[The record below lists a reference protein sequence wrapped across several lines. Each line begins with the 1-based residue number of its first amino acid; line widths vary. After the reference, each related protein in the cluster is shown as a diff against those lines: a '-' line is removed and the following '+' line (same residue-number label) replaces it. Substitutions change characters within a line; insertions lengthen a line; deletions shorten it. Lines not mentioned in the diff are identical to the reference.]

1 MTNFGRCKPAN
12 AQMHLW
18 FWPKIFHLLHIDNP
32 FIFRQFSISYLEWH
46 ACFIT
51 ETMLTP
57 RIVANI
63 FHRQIFKYQ
72 MVTLHSVR
80 NKIWIEL
87 NLFEND
93 RSQFP
98 LLMRGL
104 NLMLYF
110 FHSEL
115 HAIDDDHCPIQ
126 QIKPWE
132 LLCLNYHVRFQLDW
146 TGIVGEFGANTYIAI
161 VFLLLLLYWIATTTI
176 GCSIFLFKRCKW
188 DMCTGISNRHNLIAL
203 FVESILHLHGSL
215 LHLFFG
221 HSESQLIWRA
231 MIVQWTMSTHLKH
244 IQKHFNHFVLQK
256 KTCNSHNFL
265 WP

>member
-110 FHSEL
+110 FLFWTACNWRWPLSNSANKTMRIALFEL
-115 HAIDDDHCPIQ
+115 SRSFSIGLNWNCRRIWCEHIYCNCIFIAIIILNSDDDHRLFNFSIQ
-126 QIKPWE
+126 AMWMG
-132 LLCLNYHVRFQLDW
+132 HVYGHIESTQFNCSVCWIDITFARF
-146 TGIVGEFGANTYIAI
+146 T
-161 VFLLLLLYWIATTTI
+161 
-176 GCSIFLFKRCKW
+176 
-188 DMCTGISNRHNLIAL
+188 
-203 FVESILHLHGSL
+203 FV
-215 LHLFFG
+215 
-221 HSESQLIWRA
+221 
-231 MIVQWTMSTHLKH
+231 
-244 IQKHFNHFVLQK
+244 FVLRTFWVTTYLK
-256 KTCNSHNFL
+256 GHDCSVDNVHTFKAYSETL
-265 WP
+265 